1 MSKEKVQL
9 LAPAGSWESLRAAIK
24 AGADAVYFGID
35 QLNMRAKGSVNFT
48 FSELGEIASVCHEHN
63 VKAYLALNTIM
74 YDHDLSL
81 SKRIIREAKTCGID
95 AIIAFDQ
102 AVISFA
108 HETGIPVHISTQ
120 LNVTNVET
128 VKFYSH
134 FADVMVLSR
143 ELTLEQVKSMSK
155 TIEKQNICGPSGKP
169 VRLEIFAHGALCMA
183 VSGKCYISLHTN
195 FASANRGAC
204 VQNCRRQYT
213 VRDESTGY
221 EFAMENDYIMSAK
234 DLCTVGFLD
243 RVVGSG
249 ISILKIEGRGRSEE
263 YVYTTTRCY
272 REAIDAVADGTY
284 TREKAIDWEKQL
296 DSVFNRGFWDGYYLG
311 RTLGEW
317 HNSDDSAATT
327 KKVFI
332 GKAEKYYSRVE
343 AAEIIIQSGELAVG
357 DNIMISG
364 PTTGVIFTTVT
375 EIRVDDLSR
384 PVAVQ
389 GDVISIPSKEKVRP
403 SDKVYKIVAR

>member
-1 MSKEKVQL
+1 MKNTKVQL
-9 LAPAGSWESLRAAIK
+9 LSPAGSWESLRAAIQ

-35 QLNMRAKGSVNFT
+35 QLNMRAKGSMNFT
-48 FSELGEIASVCHEHN
+48 FSELSEIANVCHEGN

-81 SKRIIREAKTCGID
+81 SKKIIREAKNVGID

-102 AVISFA
+102 AVISYA
-108 HETGIPVHISTQ
+108 REEGIPVHISTQ

-134 FADVMVLSR
+134 FSDLMVLSR
-143 ELTLEQVKSMSK
+143 ELTLEQVKAINKS
-155 TIEKQNICGPSGKP
+155 IEKQNICGPSGNLVK
-169 VRLEIFAHGALCMA
+169 LEVFAHGALCMA

-204 VQNCRRQYT
+204 VQNCRREY
-213 VRDESTGY
+213 VVKDKSTGF

-234 DLCTVGFLD
+234 DLCTISFLD
-243 RVVGSG
+243 RVIDAGVSV
-249 ISILKIEGRGRSEE
+249 LKIEGRGRAEE
-263 YVYTTTRCY
+263 YVYTTTKCY
-272 REAIDAVADGTY
+272 REAIDSIAEGTF
-284 TREKAIDWEKQL
+284 TKEKVTEWEKRL

-317 HNSDDSAATT
+317 HDSDESASTT
-327 KKVFI
+327 KKVYV
-332 GKAEKYYSRVE
+332 GKAEKYYPRVE
-343 AAEIIIQSGELAVG
+343 AAEIVMQSGELSVG

-364 PTTGVIFTTVT
+364 PTTGVIFTTVE
-375 EIRVDDLSR
+375 EIRVDDQKR
-384 PVAVQ
+384 EKAVQ
-389 GDVISIPSKEKVRP
+389 GDVISIPSKVKLRP
-403 SDKVYKIVAR
+403 SDKVYKIVER

>member
-1 MSKEKVQL
+1 MKNTKVQL

-24 AGADAVYFGID
+24 AGADSIYFGID
-35 QLNMRAKGSVNFT
+35 QLNMRAKGSMNFT
-48 FSELGEIASVCHEHN
+48 FAELPEIAKVCHESN
-63 VKAYLALNTIM
+63 VRAYLALNTIM

-81 SKRIIREAKTCGID
+81 SKKIIREAKNVGVD

-102 AVISFA
+102 AVISYA
-108 HETGIPVHISTQ
+108 REEGIPVHISTQ

-143 ELTLEQVKSMSK
+143 ELTLEQVKAMNK
-155 TIEKQNICGPSGKP
+155 TIEKQNICGPSGDLVK
-169 VRLEIFAHGALCMA
+169 LEVFAHGALCMA

-204 VQNCRRQYT
+204 VQNCRREY
-213 VRDESTGY
+213 VVKDKSTGF
-221 EFAMENDYIMSAK
+221 EFEMENDYIMSAK
-234 DLCTVGFLD
+234 DLCTISFLD
-243 RVVGSG
+243 RVISSG
-249 ISILKIEGRGRSEE
+249 VSIIKIEGRGRAEE
-263 YVYTTTRCY
+263 YVYTTTKCY
-272 REAIDAVADGTY
+272 REAIDSIADGTF
-284 TREKAIDWEKQL
+284 TKEKVAEWENQL

-317 HNSDDSAATT
+317 HDSDESAATT

-332 GKAEKYYSRVE
+332 GKAEKYYPQVE
-343 AAEIIIQSGELAVG
+343 AAEIVMQSGELSVG

-364 PTTGVIFTTVT
+364 PTTGVIFTTVE
-375 EIRVDDLSR
+375 EIRIDDQQR
-384 PVAVQ
+384 QTAVQ
-389 GDVISIPSKEKVRP
+389 GDVISIPSKVKLRP
-403 SDKVYKIVAR
+403 SDKVYKIVER